1 MTSKIAKKKES
12 SHLPQSVAGIEVVV
26 VHVVVVV
33 VVVAGVAD
41 DRIGVMSLW
50 IMNEL

>member
-33 VVVAGVAD
+33 VVVAVAGVAD
-41 DRIGVMSLW
+41 DKIGVRS
-50 IMNEL
+50 ISAKA